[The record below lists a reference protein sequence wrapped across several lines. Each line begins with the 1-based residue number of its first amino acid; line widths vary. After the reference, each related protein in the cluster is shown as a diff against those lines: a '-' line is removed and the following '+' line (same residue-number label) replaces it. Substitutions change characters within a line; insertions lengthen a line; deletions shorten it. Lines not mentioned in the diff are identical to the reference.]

1 MPSSKTRIA
10 IVGGGVAGLVVA
22 RHVVSKLNI
31 YSLTMFEQTDDIG
44 GTWVY
49 TDETHFDKHG
59 LLIHSSMYKNLR
71 TNIPKEVMQIPDFPF
86 RDPDAPS
93 FPSHT
98 VIREYLM
105 DYAEH
110 FNLRPHI
117 KLNTLVKHIEPET
130 LKNGQTLWTVTYE
143 DLETKAET
151 SKTFDAVVLCN
162 GHYTVGHV
170 PHIQGIESFHGGCIH
185 SHQYRV
191 PEVYA
196 GKKVCI
202 LGASWSG
209 IDIAVE
215 VAQYADKV
223 YLSHNLPEQ
232 IDSKM
237 SSNVEQRS
245 GVESIQGS
253 VFTFRDGTRA
263 EVDDFIYCTGYEFT
277 YPFMSTKVEIRTD
290 DNHVEPIYKH
300 LVHMDYT
307 SLFFMGVPAIVIPF
321 PMFHIQA
328 QYILGILEGRVQLP
342 SAQQMR
348 EENETEKR
356 SLLAQGILL
365 RHINKLKDRQWAYYD
380 EIAAAANVPSF
391 PPVAR
396 KIFDHVSEMRN
407 INFTTYKNYQYHI
420 IDSEN
425 FSVSCSKPC

>member
-22 RHVVSKLNI
+22 RHVVSKLDT
-31 YSLTMFEQTDDIG
+31 YSFTLFEQTDTIG
-44 GTWVY
+44 GTWIY
-49 TDETHFDKHG
+49 TDETHFDKYG
-59 LLIHSSMYKNLR
+59 LLIHSSMYKNLK

-86 RDPDAPS
+86 RNQGGPS
-93 FPSHT
+93 FVHHS
-98 VIREYLM
+98 VIRQYLL
-105 DYAEH
+105 DYARH
-110 FNLRPHI
+110 FNLYPYV
-117 KLNTLVKHIEPET
+117 KLRTVVKHVEPET
-130 LKNGQTLWTVTYE
+130 LKNGQTLWTLTYE
-143 DLETKAET
+143 DLESKVET
-151 SKTFDAVVLCN
+151 TKTFDAVVLCN

-170 PHIQGIESFHGGCIH
+170 PHIPGIENFPGGCIH

-209 IDIAVE
+209 IDIAIE
-215 VAQYADKV
+215 VSQYADKV

-232 IDSKM
+232 IESKL
-237 SSNVEQRS
+237 SNVEQRS
-245 GVESIQGS
+245 GIESIQGN
-253 VFTFRDGTRA
+253 VFMFRDGSSA
-263 EVDDFIYCTGYEFT
+263 EVDNFIYCTGYKFT

-307 SLFFMGVPAIVIPF
+307 NLFFMGLPGIVIPF

-328 QYILGILEGRVQLP
+328 QYILGILEDRIKLP
-342 SAQQMR
+342 SPQQMR
-348 EENETEKR
+348 EEYEMEKK
-356 SLLAQGILL
+356 SLLDQGILL

-391 PPVAR
+391 PPVVK
-396 KIFDHVSEMRN
+396 KIFDHVSEMRD
-407 INFTTYKNYQYHI
+407 IDFTIYKNYQYRI
-420 IDSEN
+420 IDKEN
-425 FSVSCSKPC
+425 FNVTYYKPC